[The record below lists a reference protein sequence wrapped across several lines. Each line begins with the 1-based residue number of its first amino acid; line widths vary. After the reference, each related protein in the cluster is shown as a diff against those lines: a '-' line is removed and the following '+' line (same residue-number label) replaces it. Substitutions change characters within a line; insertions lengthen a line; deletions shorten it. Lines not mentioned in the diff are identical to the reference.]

1 MSVTQSANGAVIM
14 ATEEND
20 VIPGRR
26 WKAWFWVLSGATL
39 NTSKLEFK
47 ENNAAAHIIY
57 ADAAPKTDGAV
68 AIPTP
73 DKPVEG
79 LKITDLDNGFI
90 LAYISR
96 Y

>member
-1 MSVTQSANGAVIM
+1 MSVTQSTNGAVIM
-14 ATEEND
+14 ATEQDD
-20 VIPGRR
+20 VIPGRYF
-26 WKAWFWVLSGATL
+26 KALFWVLVAATE
-39 NTSKLEFK
+39 NTHKLEIK
-47 ENNAAAHIIY
+47 ENDVGAHLIY

-73 DKPVEG
+73 GKPVEG